1 MTATVLSQRLVT
13 NELLTLLR
21 ASGETI
27 GDGVAPLDAPQ
38 RYGVLMFLS
47 ASGYESLEPEHDL
60 WCEYR
65 VWSIGRDPSDASGR
79 SSGPRMD
86 AEELAHITRSILL
99 DREVLIE
106 GLGWRVGGR
115 QWLASEAQAE
125 GDITSVI
132 DDYRFLVTPV
142 V

>member
-1 MTATVLSQRLVT
+1 MTATLIPQRLVT
-13 NELLTLLR
+13 NELLAVLR
-21 ASGETI
+21 ATGETI

-99 DREVLIE
+99 DRDVIIS
-106 GLGWRVGGR
+106 GLGWQVGGR

-125 GDITSVI
+125 GDTTSVM
-132 DDYRFLVTPV
+132 DDYRFYCVPV
-142 V
+142 S